1 VKNVTSKEVHYLRQ
15 IAATSAGT
23 VPPTSLTKRPPTPF
37 VSPLTI
43 GKACVHI
50 ASPLLAVARRGE
62 GEARAEQGFLGSTY
76 GIFDIRKAHE
86 QLTAMLT
93 ALTTEVRRVSQT
105 S

>member
-50 ASPLLAVARRGE
+50 ASPLLGVVKAKPEPSKASSGPH
-62 GEARAEQGFLGSTY
+62 RASS
-76 GIFDIRKAHE
+76 DIRKAHE
-86 QLTAMLT
+86 QLTTMLT